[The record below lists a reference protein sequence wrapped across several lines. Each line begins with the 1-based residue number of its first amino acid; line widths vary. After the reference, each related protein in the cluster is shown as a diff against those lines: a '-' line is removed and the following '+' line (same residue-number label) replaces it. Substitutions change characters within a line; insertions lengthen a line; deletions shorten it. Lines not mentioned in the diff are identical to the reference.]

1 MLAYKGACSAEQLKM
16 IKEYESSLLCYSY
29 LSKHQ
34 EFTEEQIE
42 EMAVI
47 TSPLFPLMDFSILD
61 KNSMKTAIRL
71 LQAGPNSEVQK
82 KEIIQILLESD
93 KEKGLSKSYQ
103 KFLFR
108 LEEMSNK
115 NNAIPRQGITDRFD
129 WRELTKYQ
137 TLSPEFCE
145 RWKECIKRQDTN
157 PNGYTKPYCTTS
169 VVQARPLKA
178 RKRGKK

>member
-1 MLAYKGACSAEQLKM
+1 MIAYKGACSTEQLKM
-16 IKEYESSLLCYSY
+16 IKGYESSILCYAY

-42 EMAVI
+42 EMTVI

-61 KNSMKTAIRL
+61 KDSMRTALRIM
-71 LQAGPNSEVQK
+71 QVGPNSGAQK
-82 KEIIQILLESD
+82 KEIVQILSESD
-93 KEKGLSKSYQ
+93 KEKGLSNSYQ

-108 LEEMSNK
+108 LEEMINK
-115 NNAIPRQGITDRFD
+115 NNGIPRQGITDKFD
-129 WRELTKYQ
+129 WKDLTKYQ

-157 PNGYTKPYCTTS
+157 PYRS
-169 VVQARPLKA
+169 ASIIQARPVKA
-178 RKRGKK
+178 RKRGKR